1 MTRLHVALFASAC
14 LAFVACAKS
23 NTTDTKAQEA
33 TQTSAVAPAAPAAPA
48 VAKASTRSKLSCKE
62 LIKEAQETNQRVGI
76 KMEFTP
82 GSWGKVP
89 PALQKLPP
97 GAEHCGSVNL
107 MDQALVVSGLAGK
120 ELESF
125 YAPLFAG
132 LGCQPLQCN
141 EDTLGGKVR
150 TECKCHASGVFGAVI
165 TDLNVESYTIAVMR
179 NGFK

>member
-1 MTRLHVALFASAC
+1 MARTQVVLFASTC
-14 LAFVACAKS
+14 LAFVACSKS
-23 NTTDTKAQEA
+23 NKTDAKPGATTQI
-33 TQTSAVAPAAPAAPA
+33 SAVAPAVATAAE
-48 VAKASTRSKLSCKE
+48 RSKLSCKE
-62 LIKEAQETNQRVGI
+62 LMKEAGETSKRVGI

-97 GAEHCGSVNL
+97 GAEHCGSVAL

-120 ELESF
+120 ELEAF

-150 TECKCHASGVFGAVI
+150 TECKCRANGIFGAVI
-165 TDLNVESYTIAVMR
+165 TDLNVESYTIAVM
-179 NGFK
+179 K

>member
-1 MTRLHVALFASAC
+1 MTRMQVVLFASGC
-14 LAFVACAKS
+14 LAFVACSKS
-23 NTTDTKAQEA
+23 NTTATKAEA
-33 TQTSAVAPAAPAAPA
+33 TTQTSGVAPAAPA
-48 VAKASTRSKLSCKE
+48 VAKASARSKLSCKE
-62 LIKEAQETNQRVGI
+62 LMKQAEETSKRVGI

-97 GAEHCGSVNL
+97 GAEHCGSVAL

-120 ELESF
+120 ELEAF

-141 EDTLGGKVR
+141 DDTLGGQVR
-150 TECKCHASGVFGAVI
+150 TECKCRAKGIFGAVI
-165 TDLNVESYTIAVMR
+165 TDLNVESYTIAVM
-179 NGFK
+179 K

>member
-1 MTRLHVALFASAC
+1 MTRMQVALFASAC
-14 LAFVACAKS
+14 LGFVACSRS
-23 NTTDTKAQEA
+23 NTTATKAEA
-33 TQTSAVAPAAPAAPA
+33 TTLTSAVAPAAPT
-48 VAKASTRSKLSCKE
+48 VAKASARSKLSCKE
-62 LIKEAQETNQRVGI
+62 LMKEAEETSKRVGI

-97 GAEHCGSVNL
+97 GAEHCGSVAL

-120 ELESF
+120 ELEAF

-141 EDTLGGKVR
+141 DDTLGGKVR
-150 TECKCHASGVFGAVI
+150 TECKCHAKGIFAVVI
-165 TDLNVESYTIAVMR
+165 TDLNVESYTIAVM
-179 NGFK
+179 

>member
-1 MTRLHVALFASAC
+1 M
-14 LAFVACAKS
+14 
-23 NTTDTKAQEA
+23 
-33 TQTSAVAPAAPAAPA
+33 
-48 VAKASTRSKLSCKE
+48 
-62 LIKEAQETNQRVGI
+62 KEAEETSKRVGI

-97 GAEHCGSVNL
+97 GAEHCGSVAL

-120 ELESF
+120 ELEAF

-141 EDTLGGKVR
+141 DDTLGGKVR
-150 TECKCHASGVFGAVI
+150 TECKCHAKGIFGVVV
-165 TDLNVESYTIAVMR
+165 TDLNVESYTIAVM
-179 NGFK
+179 

>member
-1 MTRLHVALFASAC
+1 MTRMQVVLFASAC

-23 NTTDTKAQEA
+23 DKTDTKADA
-33 TQTSAVAPAAPAAPA
+33 STQASVVAPAAPA
-48 VAKASTRSKLSCKE
+48 VAKASARSKLSCKE
-62 LIKEAQETNQRVGI
+62 LMKQAAETNKRVGI

-97 GAEHCGSVNL
+97 GGEHCGSVDL
-107 MDQALVVSGLAGK
+107 MDQALVVSGLTGK
-120 ELESF
+120 ELEAF

-141 EDTLGGKVR
+141 DDTLGGKVR
-150 TECKCHASGVFGAVI
+150 TECKCHANGVFGVVI
-165 TDLNVESYTIAVMR
+165 TDLNVESYTIAVV
-179 NGFK
+179 K